1 MELVE
6 KNGKKVKRN
15 LTEEER
21 NTIVK
26 KQAKNKPKR
35 AKNGQLLKGE
45 SGNKAGRPKS
55 GLAMV
60 DVFRD
65 HKKASEVINKIFDV
79 ASTLT
84 EDKPHKDA
92 MSCAKLITERF
103 VPLLKATEMRVDT
116 DGDSNLIYLPSQQDV
131 EDVD

>member
-21 NTIVK
+21 LQI
-26 KQAKNKPKR
+26 QAKNKPKR
-35 AKNGQLLKGE
+35 GENGQILPGH
-45 SGNKAGRPKS
+45 SGNPAGRPKKEHTI
-55 GLAMV
+55 V
-60 DVFRD
+60 DIFRD
-65 HKKASEVINKIFDV
+65 HSDAEKIIESLYKV

-92 MSCAKLITERF
+92 LASAKLIVERL
-103 VPLLKATEMRVDT
+103 VPSLKASELKVDT
-116 DGDSNLIYLPSQQDV
+116 NGEDNLIYLPSQQDV

>member
-1 MELVE
+1 MDIIT
-6 KNGKKVKRN
+6 KNGKKAKRN
-15 LTEEER
+15 LTDEER
-21 NTIVK
+21 NSILK
-26 KQAKNKPKR
+26 KQAENKPKR
-35 AKNGQLLKGE
+35 RSNGQLLKGE

-60 DVFRD
+60 DVFRE

-131 EDVD
+131 EDAD